1 MENMDDLLD
10 NIISDESPSQISDAI
25 KNMLYSKTAERVDA
39 YKQTASNALFNG
51 NSEEETVSDDE
62 VETSDGV
69 WFINNY
75 YSFR

>member
-25 KNMLYSKTAERVDA
+25 KDMLYSKTAERVDA
-39 YKQTASNALFNG
+39 YKQTESNALFNV

-62 VETSDGV
+62 VETSDSV
-69 WFINNY
+69 
-75 YSFR
+75 

>member
-1 MENMDDLLD
+1 MDMMV
-10 NIISDESPSQISDAI
+10 SDESPSQISDTI
-25 KNMLYSKTAERVDA
+25 KDMLYSKTAERVDA

-69 WFINNY
+69 
-75 YSFR
+75 

>member
-25 KNMLYSKTAERVDA
+25 KDMLYSKTAERVDA

-62 VETSDGV
+62 VETSEGV
-69 WFINNY
+69 
-75 YSFR
+75 